1 MRAYERTNERT
12 NGSAAALEPAKT
24 KWMTEWNVLNFER
37 HSRQPSWIHLAR
49 PAPSAT
55 VSDGIDSIQTTGRR
69 KRTKKWP
76 KFMCTM
82 GYTAGWPRRIF
93 LVPLSSSNL
102 SRQDDR
108 YDLPVYLWYVGTLAR
123 RLGRRQSASIERREF
138 SIASLRE
145 FLASPPPFNFA
156 KTPMQSMAAHM
167 HGSSLDARGGR
178 SWGRPAD
185 RALLLHDVLP
195 RARGLAATGGWGP
208 GGHSRPTR
216 DVPRTIFDVLCGTFH
231 VPRTMAR
238 PLTDPPPLVNADAES
253 VNEGH
258 PDKLCDQVSDAIL
271 DACLKEDPDA
281 KVACETAS
289 KTNMV
294 MVFGEITTT
303 AKVDYEKIVRDTVRN
318 IGFTSDDVG
327 LDADKCKVLVH
338 IEEQSPDIGQ
348 GVHGM
353 GTKTLE
359 EMGAGDQGHMFG
371 YATDETP
378 ELMPLTHMLA
388 TQLGYKLTEVRK
400 NGTCP
405 WLRPDGKTQ
414 VTVEYKKEGGAV
426 VPLRCHTILIS
437 TQHNEDVSNE
447 KIHADLMEHVI
458 KPVVPAKYLDDKTIF
473 HLNPSG
479 RFVIGGPHGDAG
491 LTGRKIIIDTY
502 GGWGAHGGGAFSGKD
517 PTKVDRSAAYIA
529 RQAAKSIVAAK
540 LARRAL
546 VQVSYGIGVA
556 EPLSVY
562 VDTYGTGTIPDEE
575 ILKLVKAKFDFR
587 AGMIGKALDLRR
599 GGDRYIHTAAYG
611 HFGRED
617 RPDVFTWEK
626 VVPLL
631 D

>member
-1 MRAYERTNERT
+1 MHPLRACVRTNERT

-371 YATDETP
+371 YAHRRDP
-378 ELMPLTHMLA
+378 GVDAPDPHRWPPG
-388 TQLGYKLTEVRK
+388 LGYKLTQVRK
-400 NGTCP
+400 DGTLP
-405 WLRPDGKTQ
+405 LPPPRRQDPRSPSSTRR
-414 VTVEYKKEGGAV
+414 TPMRSV
-426 VPLRCHTILIS
+426 VPAAACHTILIS
-437 TQHNEDVSNE
+437 TQHNEPLLRPRRSSL
-447 KIHADLMEHVI
+447 ADLMEHVI
-458 KPVVPAKYLDDKTIF
+458 KAGRPP
-473 HLNPSG
+473 PS
-479 RFVIGGPHGDAG
+479 
-491 LTGRKIIIDTY
+491 TST
-502 GGWGAHGGGAFSGKD
+502 
-517 PTKVDRSAAYIA
+517 T
-529 RQAAKSIVAAK
+529 
-540 LARRAL
+540 
-546 VQVSYGIGVA
+546 
-556 EPLSVY
+556 
-562 VDTYGTGTIPDEE
+562 
-575 ILKLVKAKFDFR
+575 
-587 AGMIGKALDLRR
+587 
-599 GGDRYIHTAAYG
+599 
-611 HFGRED
+611 
-617 RPDVFTWEK
+617 RPSST
-626 VVPLL
+626 
-631 D
+631 